1 MKLAKDKQ
9 LHFIVGIAIAVV
21 IGLLLMWT
29 PARLNVAPAALIG
42 AAVATLAG
50 WLKEKWYDARRPDRH
65 TVDMGDFRWT
75 TNGGFV
81 GCALLVAVV
90 NAGIIPSHL

>member
-9 LHFIVGIAIAVV
+9 LHFLVGIAIAIVV
-21 IGLLLMWT
+21 GLALMWLPSRLNSAPAGLLG
-29 PARLNVAPAALIG
+29 AIAA
-42 AAVATLAG
+42 AAAG

-75 TNGGFV
+75 MNGGFV
-81 GCALLVAVV
+81 GCALLVGVV
-90 NAGIIPSHL
+90 NAGIIPPHL